1 MSLIACIQMASGP
14 NVQANLGE
22 AARLIRSAVAAGA
35 GFVLLPE
42 HFAQMGMKESDKL
55 EIMETEGKGP
65 IQSFLA
71 ETARQHRIWVAGGSI
86 PLRGKDPK
94 RARSSLLLY
103 NDQGVQVA
111 RYDKIHMFDVHIPQS
126 GERYQE
132 SATIEPGDSVVVV
145 DTPLGRT
152 GLCVCYDMRFPEL
165 FRQQVEQGMEVLLV
179 PSAFTAITGKVHW
192 EPLLVARAI
201 ENQCYVA
208 AANQG
213 GYHINGRET
222 HGHSMIVDPWG
233 AILDCLPSGS
243 GFVIAK
249 IDRAKLEST
258 RKNFPAISHRRL
270 SCSIV

>member
-1 MSLIACIQMASGP
+1 MASGP

-22 AARLIRSAVAAGA
+22 AGRLIRSAVAAGA

-42 HFAQMGMKESDKL
+42 HFAQMGMKEADKL
-55 EIMETEGKGP
+55 DIMETEGKGP
-65 IQSFLA
+65 IQTILA
-71 ETARQHRIWVAGGSI
+71 ETARQHRIWLAGGSI
-86 PLRGKDPK
+86 PLRGQDPK
-94 RARSSLLLY
+94 RARSSLLLF
-103 NDQGVQVA
+103 NDQGEQVA
-111 RYDKIHMFDVHIPQS
+111 RYDKIHMFDVHIPQN

-132 SATIEPGDSVVVV
+132 SATIEPGDRVIVV

-165 FRQQVEQGMEVLLV
+165 FRQQLEQGMEVLLV

-201 ENQCYVA
+201 ENQCYVVA
-208 AANQG
+208 ADQG

-222 HGHSMIVDPWG
+222 HGHSMIIDPWG

-243 GFVIAK
+243 GFVIGK
-249 IDRAKLEST
+249 IDRAKLEAT
-258 RKNFPAISHRRL
+258 RKHFPAIEHRRL